1 MIELSI
7 IEECKKGKFETTASK
22 QALSVL
28 IKTSTPL
35 AFSLAFRLLG
45 NEVLATDVVQE
56 TTISIWKNIHKI
68 KSAES
73 YKTWLYRI
81 VVNKCND
88 EFRKQKRKQEIH
100 FDENN
105 WAKIS
110 NKLIENPSGELE
122 NKESANL
129 ISLLTASLSP
139 KQKSIF
145 ILSELE
151 DLSHEEISKIT
162 SESKANVKAN
172 LYYARKKISE
182 LLEKYQ
188 MI

>member
-7 IEECKKGKFETTASK
+7 IEECKAGKFETAASK

-28 IKTSTPL
+28 IKTSNPL

-45 NEVLATDVVQE
+45 DEVLAADVAQE

-68 KSAES
+68 KSPES

-88 EFRKQKRKQEIH
+88 EFRKQKRKQEIRL
-100 FDENN
+100 DEKT
-105 WAKIS
+105 WDKIS
-110 NKLIENPSGELE
+110 NRLIENPSAELE
-122 NKESANL
+122 NKETAEL
-129 ISLLTASLSP
+129 INLLTSSLSP

-151 DLSHEEISKIT
+151 ELSQDEISKIT
-162 SESKANVKAN
+162 SETKANVKAN

-188 MI
+188 MK